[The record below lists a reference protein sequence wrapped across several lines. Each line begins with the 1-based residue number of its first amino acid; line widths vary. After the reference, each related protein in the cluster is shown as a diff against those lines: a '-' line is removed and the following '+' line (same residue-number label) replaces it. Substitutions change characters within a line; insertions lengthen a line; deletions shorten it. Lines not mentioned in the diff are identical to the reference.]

1 MASVSVWPAL
11 GTTVTLDDDTVITA
25 DGVVTTLTDEIRGL
39 LRMGRL
45 LTYDPTGQSGDDPPS
60 TSLILRGWGVDVV
73 TEDEYTIAVT
83 DFERFKEFEADTGDI
98 EVTVPAHADVPIPV
112 DFQTHLVWAGAASSF
127 TVIEGSGVTVEK
139 SDTLFLRVR
148 GSSAMLVKTALPD
161 TWRLI
166 GDTET
171 A

>member
-1 MASVSVWPAL
+1 MAEASVWPGHGAP
-11 GTTVTLDDDTVITA
+11 VTMDDDTVIPV
-25 DGVVTTLTDEIRGL
+25 DGAVVTYTREVRDKVNRGV
-39 LRMGRL
+39 L
-45 LTYDPTGQSGDDPPS
+45 LTYDPAGSGGETPS

-73 TEDEYTIAVT
+73 TENEYTLAVT
-83 DFERFKEFEADTGDI
+83 DYERFKEFDAATGDI
-98 EVTVPAHADVPIPV
+98 EVTVPAHADVAIPV
-112 DFQTHLVWAGAASSF
+112 DFQTHLVWSGAAASF
-127 TVIEGSGVTVEK
+127 TVLEGSGVTVEK